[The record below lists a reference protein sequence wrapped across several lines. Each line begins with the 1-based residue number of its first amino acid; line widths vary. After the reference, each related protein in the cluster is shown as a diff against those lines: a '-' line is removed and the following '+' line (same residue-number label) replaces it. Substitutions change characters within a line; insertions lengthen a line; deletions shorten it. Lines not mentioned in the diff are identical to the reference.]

1 MAKDSDDSD
10 PKPSIVLMD
19 HIEKER
25 ARAKEQ
31 LNEVQR
37 EGEEAVTKANA
48 EITRLQ
54 DEKDQMENEVK
65 APLIAFLDLNSKGAF
80 IREDLL
86 KLNLETLKKL
96 KSRFVDAVNSGYDE
110 ILKQRQTQRDSENKP
125 RGTVGAW
132 NQETQEFE
140 GGI

>member
-1 MAKDSDDSD
+1 MGEDSDS
-10 PKPSIVLMD
+10 KPSMVLLD

-31 LNEVQR
+31 FIEVQR
-37 EGEEAVTKANA
+37 EKDEAVTKANDQL
-48 EITRLQ
+48 RQLQ
-54 DEKDQMENEVK
+54 DEKNQMENEVK

-86 KLNLETLKKL
+86 KLDLETLKKL

-110 ILKQRQTQRDSENKP
+110 ILKQRYAQRDSENKL
-125 RGTVGAW
+125 RGTVGSY
-132 NQETQEFE
+132 NHESKEFE
-140 GGI
+140 GGV